1 MVFLALVVQTMASP
15 DVIDFER
22 LLTPV
27 PGNNSAGPEL
37 RAAEGEE
44 QRMYYAVR
52 DARKKAGD
60 SERRT
65 RMYELLTDVEKEQE
79 PGIPE
84 APNWDAVRKLAVKA
98 LENSKD
104 LWITAWLIESL
115 TRLHGFAGL
124 RDGYR
129 LAREYCR
136 KYWGQVHPQPDESED
151 LSSTFA
157 QLAGLNGIESDGTLI
172 APIMKIPVT
181 GDTEFGP
188 YSFGDYL
195 DGANLESRDAEI
207 RVQRSGRDA
216 VTADMFARAVNKT
229 KVDHFKNLFEDLE
242 QAIQAFQEFGDEVR
256 TKLEST
262 PNGTTFAPPSSSI
275 QEALNECLRLLKV
288 ITRNVLGN
296 GGESGM
302 ENTSVTVVDGSANN
316 VVASRMQ
323 TREEAFRALLQV
335 SDFFR
340 RTEPHSPVSYAVEQA
355 VRWGRMKL
363 PELLAELV
371 ADDSTRQEIFKR
383 TGINEVSREPDR

>member
-1 MVFLALVVQTMASP
+1 MASP
-15 DVIDFER
+15 NVIDFER
-22 LLTPV
+22 LLSPV

-37 RAAEGEE
+37 RAAEGED
-44 QRMYYAVR
+44 QRLYYAVR

-60 SERRT
+60 SERRL
-65 RMYELLTDVEKEQE
+65 RMYELLTDEEKEQE

-84 APNWDAVRKLAVKA
+84 APNWVAVRELAVEA

-104 LWITAWLIESL
+104 LWITAWLVESL

-136 KYWGQVHPQPDESED
+136 KFWGQVHPQPDESDD
-151 LSSTFA
+151 LSTTFA

-172 APIMKIPVT
+172 VPIMKIPVT
-181 GDTEFGP
+181 CDTEFGR

-195 DGANLESRDAEI
+195 DGANLESRDDAI
-207 RVQRSGRDA
+207 RVQRIGHGT

-229 KVDHFKNLFEDLE
+229 GVDHFKNLFEDLE
-242 QAIQAFQEFGDEVR
+242 QAIQVFKEFGDEVR
-256 TKLEST
+256 AKLEST
-262 PNGTTFAPPSSSI
+262 PNGASFAPPSSSI

-288 ITRNVLGN
+288 ITRDVLGN
-296 GGESGM
+296 GVETGLGS
-302 ENTSVTVVDGSANN
+302 TSVMVVDGAGTN

-323 TREEAFRALLQV
+323 TREDAFRALLQV

-383 TGINEVSREPDR
+383 TGINEVSREPDK